1 MTLLEKQNQVHGNIF
16 KPVAD
21 TEVLIPF
28 GPVIAYK
35 KLSEEFV
42 KNLNSHIDDDLEDH
56 SDYLVG
62 KVKQE
67 LRFTEKINRIFTN
80 ELGSFV
86 FEYYK
91 FCYERAKMLPD
102 SLPKDIDYNLQI
114 INGWFVRQYANE
126 YNPMHIHTNCSISCV
141 GYLAIPDKFQEEC
154 KEDYKDHYPSHGHI
168 QFSNGSPNWLESS
181 GFIVKPSV
189 GDFYIFPSK
198 LLHTVYPFYCEG
210 ERRSFSVNMEVTQL
224 QARTNKEE

>member
-80 ELGSFV
+80 ELGGFV

-91 FCYERAKMLPD
+91 FCYFKKNVKKIIKTIILHM
-102 SLPKDIDYNLQI
+102 DIFNLVMVHQI
-114 INGWFVRQYANE
+114 G
-126 YNPMHIHTNCSISCV
+126 
-141 GYLAIPDKFQEEC
+141 
-154 KEDYKDHYPSHGHI
+154 
-168 QFSNGSPNWLESS
+168 
-181 GFIVKPSV
+181 
-189 GDFYIFPSK
+189 
-198 LLHTVYPFYCEG
+198 
-210 ERRSFSVNMEVTQL
+210 
-224 QARTNKEE
+224 